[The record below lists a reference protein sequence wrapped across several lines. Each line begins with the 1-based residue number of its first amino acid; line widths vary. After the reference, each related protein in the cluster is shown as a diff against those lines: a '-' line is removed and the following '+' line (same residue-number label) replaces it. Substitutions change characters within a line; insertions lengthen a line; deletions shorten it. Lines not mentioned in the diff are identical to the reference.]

1 MSKSKNKKSTV
12 IARYP
17 GQRILIGEGIFVRV
31 SEVEGKRVYVYVETD
46 LEIDIKKPEAEEDRR
61 DRELG
66 RQSFDFKSDRA
77 KDE

>member
-1 MSKSKNKKSTV
+1 MNNSQKKSTV

-46 LEIDIKKPEAEEDRR
+46 LEIDIRKPVAEEDRR

-66 RQSFDFKSDRA
+66 RQSFSFKDNKA
-77 KDE
+77 KGE